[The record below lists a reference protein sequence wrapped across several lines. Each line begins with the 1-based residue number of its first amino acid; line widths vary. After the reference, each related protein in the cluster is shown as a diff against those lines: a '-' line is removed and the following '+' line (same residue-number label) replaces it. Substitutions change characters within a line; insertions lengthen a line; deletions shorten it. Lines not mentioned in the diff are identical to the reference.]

1 MKRMFLLLGKLLLAI
16 FICQAQNTNTKGK
29 ISPFLLDKFEEAE
42 VFFHDG
48 SRYQETINYNL
59 LTNRFYFIDKT
70 DQSVKAVSNPQD
82 IFMVKTK
89 GRCFYQ
95 EKGYAIEVV
104 PTHPPLFV
112 QYKAHIRKEADKG
125 AYGTTSETS
134 SIRTYGG
141 FGANGNRFDLNTE
154 ELFIGKEGFEV
165 CETEGNYGYP
175 MVICSGECN
184 RAERPLACRIFPL
197 FPLVYEEDGK
207 LNFEVVYDPRANM
220 CPLAAKKEPLDP
232 SFIKEVRKTARYL
245 AKDKEIL
252 EYMLKVSEEILEIIE
267 LHNILLG

>member
-154 ELFIGKEGFEV
+154 ELFIGKRYQHYWLEKNGKRKAFR
-165 CETEGNYGYP
+165 NFKQFLKLYP
-175 MVICSGECN
+175 EH
-184 RAERPLACRIFPL
+184 
-197 FPLVYEEDGK
+197 K
-207 LNFEVVYDPRANM
+207 
-220 CPLAAKKEPLDP
+220 AALGQ
-232 SFIKEVRKTARYL
+232 FIKENQLDIDNV
-245 AKDKEIL
+245 EHV
-252 EYMLKVSEEILEIIE
+252 KVLCVHAESL
-267 LHNILLG
+267 